1 MPKTRDISTFLR
13 GLVTV
18 LDWTLFKWNPVVWV
32 FKYFALGYNPLT
44 RLGSQLSAVFT
55 GATVSSVK

>member
-1 MPKTRDISTFLR
+1 
-13 GLVTV
+13 
-18 LDWTLFKWNPVVWV
+18 V

-44 RLGSQLSAVFT
+44 RLGSQLSALLT